1 MAGWLDATKWKRGIV
16 SALGIKDAVEVPNHV
31 NADEVQLTTD
41 ALQGGFSSYE
51 KKSIAL
57 VGVPN
62 TSKSQTITVFS
73 PDEFFTNEKVDPRA
87 NRLWEVRLI
96 ALQLRIQGMS
106 VGTQGDK
113 FQWTMRWLDKSNGSI
128 VRMLDLGQFNDG
140 VQTEFRM
147 ALPTQ
152 TSEENGIMHAYNTL
166 GWKGWIPAGMTV
178 YIDARNEVNF
188 NGNEDFSVDGY
199 FIRVPRNSILPS

>member
-1 MAGWLDATKWKRGIV
+1 MAGWLDATQWKKGLV
-16 SALGIKDAVEVPNHV
+16 TALGIKDPKEVPNFA
-31 NADEVQLTTD
+31 NTDEVQITAD

-62 TSKSQTITVFS
+62 TSKSQTITVFDPS
-73 PDEFFTNEKVDPRA
+73 DFEANEKKDPRA

-106 VGTQGDK
+106 VGTLGDK
-113 FQWTMRWLDKSNGSI
+113 FQWTIRMLDKSNGSI

-152 TSEENGIMHAYNTL
+152 ISEENGIMMAYNTL

-188 NGNEDFSVDGY
+188 NGNESFSVDGY
-199 FIRVPRNSILPS
+199 FIRVPRHSILPS